1 MPMRRVFLPGA
12 LAITWILVCTVAARS
27 RDPFA
32 EKFQSPDPAATQQT
46 DRKDTHESRLEWLT
60 QRLNLTQDEQNKLK
74 PILDDEAKQVRAVRD
89 DTSLS
94 PDQRRAR
101 IQQIRKST
109 RPQIE
114 AVLTPDQQKK
124 FDQLKEERPEKKR
137 PS

>member
-1 MPMRRVFLPGA
+1 MPMRRAFLPSVLA
-12 LAITWILVCTVAARS
+12 LAGILGCTAAACS
-27 RDPFA
+27 QGTFA
-32 EKFQSPDPAATQQT
+32 ENLQSPDPAATQQT
-46 DRKDTHESRLEWLT
+46 DRKDIQESRLEWLT
-60 QRLNLTQDEQNKLK
+60 QRLNLTHDEQNKLK

-89 DTSLS
+89 DASLS

-124 FDQLKEERPEKKR
+124 FDQLKEERPERKH

>member
-1 MPMRRVFLPGA
+1 MPMRRAFLPRVLA
-12 LAITWILVCTVAARS
+12 LAGILGCTAAARS
-27 RDPFA
+27 HGPFA
-32 EKFQSPDPAATQQT
+32 ENFQSPDPAATQQT
-46 DRKDTHESRLEWLT
+46 DRKDIQESRLEWLT
-60 QRLNLTQDEQNKLK
+60 QRLNLTHDEQNKLK

-89 DTSLS
+89 DASLS

-124 FDQLKEERPEKKR
+124 FDQLKEERPERKH